1 MDNRQMRTRLAHLRI
16 MAKNYFFVLP
26 AIVMLGLFYIYPFFK
41 VLQLSL
47 YEWDGISPNM
57 IFVGLSQ
64 FKDIIFNNPSWWQGM
79 WHATYITL
87 LALVF
92 QNGLAL
98 LLALIVDRGIKY
110 GNAYRV
116 IFFLPPVLSGIVVG
130 LIWNWIFNGNY
141 GLLNYWL
148 GRIGLAHLARSWL
161 ADPGTALTC
170 VAVIHM
176 WKGFGWGFIIM
187 LAGLQNIPR
196 TLYEAARIDG
206 ASSWEVFKNITAPLM
221 IPVFVLVMILTV
233 LGTMQIYDII
243 VSTTGGGPG
252 YHTEV
257 PVSRIISRMLYS
269 SQFGYACAMGL
280 VFGAILVL
288 LSIAQMKI
296 SRKLRQA

>member
-1 MDNRQMRTRLAHLRI
+1 MDIPIPFIKRI
-16 MAKNYFFVLP
+16 RPGYLFVVP
-26 AIVMLGLFYIYPFFK
+26 AIAMLGLFYVYPFFK
-41 VLQLSL
+41 VLQLSF
-47 YEWDGISPNM
+47 YEWDGISLTM
-57 IFVGLSQ
+57 QFVGLSQ
-64 FKDIIFNNPSWWQGM
+64 FKDIIFANAAWWQSM
-79 WHATYITL
+79 WHAAYITI

-98 LLALIVDRGIKY
+98 VLALMVDRGIKY
-110 GNAYRV
+110 GQMYRV

-148 GRIGLAHLARSWL
+148 NNIGLGNLSRSWL
-161 ADPGTALTC
+161 SDPKTALTC

-176 WKGFGWGFIIM
+176 WKGFGWGFIIL

-206 ASSWEVFKNITAPLM
+206 ASYWDIFVKITTPLM
-221 IPVFVLVMILTV
+221 LPVFVLVMILTV

-280 VFGAILVL
+280 VFGAVLVM
-288 LSIAQMKI
+288 LSIGQMKI
-296 SRKLRQA
+296 SKLMRRT

>member
-1 MDNRQMRTRLAHLRI
+1 MTIPFRNIKINAGYLFI
-16 MAKNYFFVLP
+16 LP
-26 AIVMLGLFYIYPFFK
+26 AVIMLALFYIYPFLK
-41 VLQLSL
+41 VFQLSF
-47 YEWDGISPNM
+47 YEWDGISPKM
-57 IFVGLSQ
+57 QFAGLSHFQ
-64 FKDIIFNNPSWWQGM
+64 DIIFANPAWWQSM
-79 WHATYITL
+79 WHAGYITL
-87 LALVF
+87 LALIF

-110 GNAYRV
+110 GNMYRV

-141 GLLNYWL
+141 GLLNHWL
-148 GRIGLAHLARSWL
+148 SQLGLAHLSRSWL
-161 ADPGTALTC
+161 SDPNTALTC

-176 WKGFGWGFIIM
+176 WKGFGWGFIIL

-196 TLYEAARIDG
+196 ELYEAARIDG
-206 ASSWEVFKNITAPLM
+206 AGAWDVFRKVTVPLM

-257 PVSRIISRMLYS
+257 PVSRIIAGMLYS
-269 SQFGYACAMGL
+269 SKFGYACAMSL
-280 VFGAILVL
+280 VFGAVLVILSL
-288 LSIAQMKI
+288 AQMKI
-296 SRKLRQA
+296 SKRLKRT

>member
-1 MDNRQMRTRLAHLRI
+1 MSFAIAFFKKL
-16 MAKNYFFVLP
+16 KPGYFFVIP
-26 AIVMLGLFYIYPFFK
+26 AVTMLGLFYIYPFFK
-41 VLQLSL
+41 VLQLSF
-47 YEWDGISPNM
+47 YEWDGISLAM
-57 IFVGLSQ
+57 QFVGWGQ
-64 FKDIIFNNPSWWQGM
+64 FKDVIFHNASWWQSM
-79 WHATYITL
+79 WHAAYITI

-98 LLALIVDRGIKY
+98 VLALMVDRGIKY
-110 GNAYRV
+110 GQMYRV

-141 GLLNYWL
+141 GLLNHWL
-148 GRIGLAHLARSWL
+148 AAIGLGDLSRSWL
-161 ADPGTALTC
+161 SDPKTALTC
-170 VAVIHM
+170 IAVIHM
-176 WKGFGWGFIIM
+176 WKGFGWGFIIL

-206 ASSWEVFKNITAPLM
+206 ASYWDIFVKITTPLM
-221 IPVFVLVMILTV
+221 LPVFVMVMILTV

-257 PVSRIISRMLYS
+257 PVSRIVARMLYS

-280 VFGAILVL
+280 VFGVVLVM
-288 LSIAQMKI
+288 LSIMQMKI
-296 SRKLRQA
+296 SKLTKRT

>member
-1 MDNRQMRTRLAHLRI
+1 
-16 MAKNYFFVLP
+16 
-26 AIVMLGLFYIYPFFK
+26 MLCLFYIYPFLK
-41 VLQLSL
+41 VFQLSFF
-47 YEWDGISPNM
+47 EWDGISPKM
-57 IFVGLSQ
+57 HFVGLAQ
-64 FKDIIFNNPSWWQGM
+64 FHDIIFLNPSWWQSM
-79 WHATYITL
+79 WHAAYITL

-98 LLALIVDRGIKY
+98 VLALIVDHGIKY

-141 GLLNYWL
+141 GLLNHWL
-148 GRIGLAHLARSWL
+148 TQIGLGHLARSWL
-161 ADPGTALTC
+161 ADPKTALTC

-176 WKGFGWGFIIM
+176 WKGFGWGFIIL

-196 TLYEAARIDG
+196 ALYEAARIDG
-206 ASSWEVFKNITAPLM
+206 ASSWDVFRRVTVPLM
-221 IPVFVLVMILTV
+221 IPVFALVMVLTV

-257 PVSRIISRMLYS
+257 PTSRIIARMLYS

-280 VFGAILVL
+280 VFGAILLVL
-288 LSIAQMKI
+288 SMAQMKI
-296 SRKLRQA
+296 SKNMKQT

>member
-1 MDNRQMRTRLAHLRI
+1 MSLQIPILKKIKTG
-16 MAKNYFFVLP
+16 YFFVIP
-26 AIVMLGLFYIYPFFK
+26 AVLMLGLFYVYPFFK

-47 YEWDGISPNM
+47 YEWDGISLTM
-57 IFVGLSQ
+57 QFVGLSQ
-64 FKDIIFNNPSWWQGM
+64 FKDILFSNPAWWQSM
-79 WHATYITL
+79 WHAAYVTI

-98 LLALIVDRGIKY
+98 VLALMVDRGIKY
-110 GNAYRV
+110 GQMYRV

-141 GLLNYWL
+141 GLLNYVLKAVGL
-148 GRIGLAHLARSWL
+148 GNLTRSWL
-161 ADPGTALTC
+161 ADPKTALTC

-206 ASSWEVFKNITAPLM
+206 ASYWVIFRRITIPLM
-221 IPVFVLVMILTV
+221 LPVFVMVMILTI

-257 PVSRIISRMLYS
+257 PVSRIIARMLYS

-280 VFGAILVL
+280 VFGAVL
-288 LSIAQMKI
+288 IVLSIMQMKI
-296 SRKLRQA
+296 SKMMKA

>member
-1 MDNRQMRTRLAHLRI
+1 MNLSIPVLKKIRPGYL
-16 MAKNYFFVLP
+16 FVIP
-26 AIVMLGLFYIYPFFK
+26 AVVMLGLFYVYPFFK

-47 YEWDGISPNM
+47 YEWDGISPTM
-57 IFVGLSQ
+57 QFVGLSQ
-64 FKDIIFNNPSWWQGM
+64 FQDVLFSNPAWWQSM
-79 WHATYITL
+79 WHAIYITI

-98 LLALIVDRGIKY
+98 VLALFVDRGIKY
-110 GNAYRV
+110 GQMYRV

-141 GLLNYWL
+141 GLLNHWL
-148 GRIGLAHLARSWL
+148 SSIGLGNLARSWL
-161 ADPGTALTC
+161 SDPKTALTC

-176 WKGFGWGFIIM
+176 WKGFGWGFIIL

-206 ASSWEVFKNITAPLM
+206 ASYWDIFIKITTPLM
-221 IPVFVLVMILTV
+221 LPVFVLVMILTV

-257 PVSRIISRMLYS
+257 PVSRIIARMLYS

-280 VFGAILVL
+280 VFGAILVF

-296 SRKLRQA
+296 SKLMKRT

>member
-1 MDNRQMRTRLAHLRI
+1 MKVSISALKKINPGYI
-16 MAKNYFFVLP
+16 FVIP
-26 AIVMLGLFYIYPFFK
+26 AVVMLGLFYIYPFFK

-47 YEWDGISPNM
+47 YEWDGIAPTM
-57 IFVGLSQ
+57 QFVGLSQ
-64 FKDIIFNNPSWWQGM
+64 FVDVLVSNPSWWQSM
-79 WHATYITL
+79 WHAVYITL

-98 LLALIVDRGIKY
+98 LLALFVDRGIKY
-110 GNAYRV
+110 GQMYRV

-141 GLLNYWL
+141 GLLNHWL
-148 GRIGLAHLARSWL
+148 ANIGLGNLSRSWL
-161 ADPGTALTC
+161 SDPKTALTC

-176 WKGFGWGFIIM
+176 WKGFGWGFIIL

-206 ASSWEVFKNITAPLM
+206 ASYWDVFIKITAPLM
-221 IPVFVLVMILTV
+221 LPVFVLVMILTV
-233 LGTMQIYDII
+233 LGTMQVYDIV

-257 PVSRIISRMLYS
+257 PVSRIIARMLYS

-280 VFGAILVL
+280 VFGAILVM

-296 SRKLRQA
+296 SKMMKGA

>member
-1 MDNRQMRTRLAHLRI
+1 MNGLLANFKDKGKAYLFI
-16 MAKNYFFVLP
+16 LP
-26 AIVMLGLFYIYPFFK
+26 AVAMLGLFYIYPFFK
-41 VLQLSL
+41 IFQLSL
-47 YEWDGISPNM
+47 FEWDGISKTM
-57 IFVGLSQ
+57 SFVGFAQ
-64 FKDIIFNNPSWWQGM
+64 FHDIIFNNKIWWQSM

-87 LALVF
+87 LALIL

-98 LLALIVDRGIKY
+98 MLALFVDRGIKY
-110 GNAYRV
+110 GNVYRV

-130 LIWNWIFNGNY
+130 LVWNWIFNGNY

-148 GRIGLAHLARSWL
+148 TKIGLGHLATTWL
-161 ADPGTALTC
+161 SNPKTALTC

-176 WKGFGWGFIIM
+176 WKGFGWGFIIL

-206 ASSWEVFKNITAPLM
+206 ASGWDVFKRITVPLM
-221 IPVFVLVMILTV
+221 IPVFVLVMVLTV

-257 PVSRIISRMLYS
+257 PVSRILARMLGN
-269 SQFGYACAMGL
+269 SQFGYACAMGI
-280 VFGAILVL
+280 VFGVVLIL
-288 LSIAQMKI
+288 LSIIQMNI
-296 SRKLRQA
+296 SKHMKQT

>member
-1 MDNRQMRTRLAHLRI
+1 MRDSLIKYRETGKCYL
-16 MAKNYFFVLP
+16 FVLP
-26 AIVMLGLFYIYPFFK
+26 AVIMLGLFYIYPFFK
-41 VLQLSL
+41 IFQLSFFD
-47 YEWDGISPNM
+47 WDGISKS
-57 IFVGLSQ
+57 ITFVGLAQ
-64 FKDIIFNNPSWWQGM
+64 FNDIIFHNPIWWQSM
-79 WHATYITL
+79 WHAAYITI

-98 LLALIVDRGIKY
+98 MLALFVDRGIKY
-110 GNAYRV
+110 GQVYRV

-148 GRIGLAHLARSWL
+148 AKLGFSHLAKTWL
-161 ADPGTALTC
+161 ADPRTALTSI
-170 VAVIHM
+170 AVIHM
-176 WKGFGWGFIIM
+176 WKGFGWGFIIL

-196 TLYEAARIDG
+196 QLYEAARIDG
-206 ASSWEVFKNITAPLM
+206 ASTWGIFRRITVPLM
-221 IPVFVLVMILTV
+221 MPIFILVMILTV

-257 PVSRIISRMLYS
+257 PVSRIIARMLHS

-280 VFGAILVL
+280 VFGAVLVL
-288 LSIAQMKI
+288 LSVAQMNI
-296 SRKLRQA
+296 SKYLKQT

>member
-1 MDNRQMRTRLAHLRI
+1 MSAAIAFVKKL
-16 MAKNYFFVLP
+16 KPGYFFVIP
-26 AIVMLGLFYIYPFFK
+26 AVTMLGLFYIYPFFK
-41 VLQLSL
+41 VLQLSF
-47 YEWDGISPNM
+47 YEWDGISLAM
-57 IFVGLSQ
+57 QFVGWGQ
-64 FKDIIFNNPSWWQGM
+64 FKDVIFHNVSWWQSM
-79 WHATYITL
+79 WHAAYITI
-87 LALVF
+87 LALIF

-98 LLALIVDRGIKY
+98 VLALMVDRGIKY
-110 GNAYRV
+110 GQMYRV

-141 GLLNYWL
+141 GLLNHWL
-148 GRIGLAHLARSWL
+148 TNIGLGDLARSWL
-161 ADPGTALTC
+161 SDPKTALTC

-176 WKGFGWGFIIM
+176 WKGFGWGFIIL

-206 ASSWEVFKNITAPLM
+206 ASYWDIFIKITTPLM
-221 IPVFVLVMILTV
+221 LPVFVMVMILTV
-233 LGTMQIYDII
+233 LGTMQVYDII

-257 PVSRIISRMLYS
+257 PVSRIIARMLYS

-280 VFGAILVL
+280 VFGAVLVM

-296 SRKLRQA
+296 SKLMKRT

>member
-1 MDNRQMRTRLAHLRI
+1 MSSIILRI
-16 MAKNYFFVLP
+16 KRMGPGYLFVLP
-26 AIVMLGLFYIYPFFK
+26 AVIMLSLFYIYPFLK
-41 VLQLSL
+41 VLQLSF
-47 YEWDGISPNM
+47 YEWDGISPKM
-57 IFVGLSQ
+57 IFVGLSN
-64 FKDIIFNNPSWWQGM
+64 FWDIIFSNPPWWQSM
-79 WHATYITL
+79 WHAAYITI

-98 LLALIVDRGIKY
+98 MLALIVDRGIKY
-110 GNAYRV
+110 GDIYRV

-148 GRIGLAHLARSWL
+148 SKIGLESLSRSWL
-161 ADPGTALTC
+161 ADPKTALTS

-176 WKGFGWGFIIM
+176 WKGFGWGFIIL

-206 ASSWEVFKNITAPLM
+206 ASSWKTFKHVTVPLM
-221 IPVFVLVMILTV
+221 IPVFVLVMVLTV
-233 LGTMQIYDII
+233 LGTMQIYDIV

-257 PVSRIISRMLYS
+257 PVSRILSRMLYS

-280 VFGAILVL
+280 VFGAILVA
-288 LSIAQMKI
+288 LSLMQMKI
-296 SRKLRQA
+296 SKAIKRT

>member
-1 MDNRQMRTRLAHLRI
+1 MNIALPKFKKIRPGYL
-16 MAKNYFFVLP
+16 FVIP
-26 AIVMLGLFYIYPFFK
+26 AVVMLGLFYIYPFLK
-41 VLQLSL
+41 VLQLSF
-47 YEWDGISPNM
+47 YDWDGISAKMN
-57 IFVGLSQ
+57 FVGFSQ
-64 FKDIIFNNPSWWQGM
+64 FRDIIFSNPSWWQSM
-79 WHATYITL
+79 WNAAYITI

-92 QNGLAL
+92 QNTLAL
-98 LLALIVDRGIKY
+98 VLALIVDRGIKY
-110 GNAYRV
+110 GNMYRV

-141 GLLNYWL
+141 GLLNYWFSK
-148 GRIGLAHLARSWL
+148 IGLANLSRSWL
-161 ADPGTALTC
+161 ADPKTALTC

-206 ASSWEVFKNITAPLM
+206 ANSWDIFRRVTMPLM
-221 IPVFVLVMILTV
+221 IPVFVLVMVLTV
-233 LGTMQIYDII
+233 LGTMQVYDII

-257 PVSRIISRMLYS
+257 PVSRIIARMLYS

-280 VFGAILVL
+280 VFGVILII
-288 LSIAQMKI
+288 LSMVQIKI
-296 SRKLRQA
+296 SKRLKQT

>member
-1 MDNRQMRTRLAHLRI
+1 MNLSMPGIRRI
-16 MAKNYFFVLP
+16 KPGYFFVVP
-26 AIVMLGLFYIYPFFK
+26 AVLMLGLFYIYPFFK

-47 YEWDGISPNM
+47 YEWDGISPFM
-57 IFVGLSQ
+57 QFVGLSQ
-64 FKDIIFNNPSWWQGM
+64 FVDVLFNNPAWWQSM
-79 WHATYITL
+79 WHAVYITL
-87 LALVF
+87 LALIF

-98 LLALIVDRGIKY
+98 LLALFVDRGIKG
-110 GNAYRV
+110 GNIYRV

-141 GLLNYWL
+141 GLLNHWL
-148 GRIGLAHLARSWL
+148 SSIGLQNLARSWL
-161 ADPGTALTC
+161 SDPKTALTC

-196 TLYEAARIDG
+196 ALYEAARIDG
-206 ASSWEVFKNITAPLM
+206 ASYWDIFIKITAPLM
-221 IPVFVLVMILTV
+221 LPVFVLVMILTV

-280 VFGAILVL
+280 VFGVILVI
-288 LSIAQMKI
+288 LSVAQMKI
-296 SRKLRQA
+296 SKLMKR

>member
-1 MDNRQMRTRLAHLRI
+1 MNLILSRFKKIGPGYLFVMPAFI
-16 MAKNYFFVLP
+16 MLCFFYV
-26 AIVMLGLFYIYPFFK
+26 YPFFK

-47 YEWDGISPNM
+47 YEWDGISSNM
-57 IFVGLSQ
+57 IFVGLDN
-64 FKDIIFNNPSWWQGM
+64 FRDIIFSNPPWWQSM
-79 WHATYITL
+79 WHAVYITL

-98 LLALIVDRGIKY
+98 ILALMVDRGIKY
-110 GNAYRV
+110 GHIYRV

-141 GLLNYWL
+141 GLLNHWL
-148 GRIGLAHLARSWL
+148 SQMGLGNLSRSWL
-161 ADPGTALTC
+161 ADPRTALTA

-176 WKGFGWGFIIM
+176 WKGFGWAFIIL

-206 ASSWEVFKNITAPLM
+206 ANNWNTFKHVTVPLM
-221 IPVFVLVMILTV
+221 TPVFVLVMVLTV
-233 LGTMQIYDII
+233 LGTMQIYDIV

-257 PVSRIISRMLYS
+257 PVSRILSRMLNS
-269 SQFGYACAMGL
+269 SQFGYTCAMGL
-280 VFGAILVL
+280 VFGAVLVI
-288 LSIAQMKI
+288 LSIAHMKM
-296 SRKLRQA
+296 SRAIKHT

>member
-1 MDNRQMRTRLAHLRI
+1 MTTSARSIRRVRPGYM
-16 MAKNYFFVLP
+16 FVLP
-26 AIVMLGLFYIYPFFK
+26 AVAMLGLFYIYPFFK
-41 VLQLSL
+41 VLQLSF
-47 YEWDGISPNM
+47 YDWDGISLSM
-57 IFVGLSQ
+57 QFVGFNQ
-64 FKDIIFNNPSWWQGM
+64 FKDIVFHNSAWWQSM
-79 WHATYITL
+79 WHAAYITI
-87 LALVF
+87 LALIF

-98 LLALIVDRGIKY
+98 VLALMVDRGIKC
-110 GNAYRV
+110 GQMYRV

-141 GLLNYWL
+141 GLLNHWL
-148 GRIGLAHLARSWL
+148 NNIGLGNLARSWL
-161 ADPGTALTC
+161 ADPKTALTC

-176 WKGFGWGFIIM
+176 WKGFGWGFIIL

-206 ASSWEVFKNITAPLM
+206 ASYWDIFRKITTPLM
-221 IPVFVLVMILTV
+221 LPVFVLVMILTV

-257 PVSRIISRMLYS
+257 PVSRIIARMLYS

-280 VFGAILVL
+280 VFGAVLVA
-288 LSIAQMKI
+288 LSVMQMKI
-296 SRKLRQA
+296 SKMMKRT

>member
-1 MDNRQMRTRLAHLRI
+1 MSQAFSRFKKI
-16 MAKNYFFVLP
+16 MPGYLFIMP
-26 AIVMLGLFYIYPFFK
+26 ALIMLGLFYIYPFLK
-41 VLQLSL
+41 VLQLSF
-47 YEWDGISPNM
+47 YEWDGISPRM
-57 IFVGLSQ
+57 IFVGLSHFQ
-64 FKDIIFNNPSWWQGM
+64 DIIFSNWPWWQSM
-79 WHATYITL
+79 WHAVYITL

-98 LLALIVDRGIKY
+98 GLALIVDRGIKY
-110 GNAYRV
+110 GNIYRV
-116 IFFLPPVLSGIVVG
+116 IVFLPPVLSGIVVG

-148 GRIGLAHLARSWL
+148 SRIGFGYLSRSWL
-161 ADPGTALTC
+161 ADPGTALNA

-176 WKGFGWGFIIM
+176 WKGFGWGFIIL

-206 ASSWEVFKNITAPLM
+206 ANNWNTFKHVTVPLM
-221 IPVFVLVMILTV
+221 IPVFVLVMVLTV
-233 LGTMQIYDII
+233 LGTMQIYDIV

-257 PVSRIISRMLYS
+257 PVSRILARMLYS

-280 VFGAILVL
+280 VFGVILVT
-288 LSIAQMKI
+288 LSLVQMKI
-296 SRKLRQA
+296 SRALKRT

>member
-1 MDNRQMRTRLAHLRI
+1 MSLQIPLLRKI
-16 MAKNYFFVLP
+16 RPGYIFVVP
-26 AIVMLGLFYIYPFFK
+26 AVIMLGLFYIYPFFK
-41 VLQLSL
+41 VLQLSF
-47 YEWDGISPNM
+47 YEWDGISLTM
-57 IFVGLSQ
+57 QFVGLGQ
-64 FKDIIFNNPSWWQGM
+64 FKDIIFFNSSWWQSM
-79 WHATYITL
+79 WHAAYITI

-98 LLALIVDRGIKY
+98 VLALLVDRGIKY
-110 GNAYRV
+110 GQMYRV

-141 GLLNYWL
+141 GLLNHWL
-148 GRIGLAHLARSWL
+148 NNIGLANLSRSWL
-161 ADPGTALTC
+161 SDPKTALTC

-176 WKGFGWGFIIM
+176 WKGFGWGFIIL

-206 ASSWEVFKNITAPLM
+206 ASYWDIFIKITTPLM
-221 IPVFVLVMILTV
+221 LPVFVLVMILTV

-257 PVSRIISRMLYS
+257 PVSRIIARMLYS

-280 VFGAILVL
+280 VFGAVLVM

-296 SRKLRQA
+296 SKIMKRT

>member
-1 MDNRQMRTRLAHLRI
+1 MKFNLPAILKKTKPGYI
-16 MAKNYFFVLP
+16 FVLP
-26 AIVMLGLFYIYPFFK
+26 AAIMLALFYIYPFFK
-41 VLQLSL
+41 VLELSF
-47 YEWDGISPNM
+47 YEWDGISAKT

-64 FKDIIFNNPSWWQGM
+64 FRDIIFSNPVWWQSM
-79 WHATYITL
+79 WHAAYITI

-98 LLALIVDRGIKY
+98 ILAMLVDRGLKY
-110 GNAYRV
+110 GNFYRV

-141 GLLNYWL
+141 GLLNHWL
-148 GRIGLAHLARSWL
+148 CNIGLGNLSRSWL
-161 ADPGTALTC
+161 SDPKTALTC

-176 WKGFGWGFIIM
+176 WKGFGWGFLIL

-206 ASSWEVFKNITAPLM
+206 ASGWDVFRKVTVPLM
-221 IPVFVLVMILTV
+221 IPVFVLVMVLTV

-243 VSTTGGGPG
+243 VSTTNGGPG

-257 PVSRIISRMLYS
+257 PVSRIMATMLQS
-269 SQFGYACAMGL
+269 SQFGYASAMGL
-280 VFGAILVL
+280 VFGVVLVV
-288 LSIAQMKI
+288 LSVAQMKI
-296 SRKLRQA
+296 SQRLKQT

>member
-1 MDNRQMRTRLAHLRI
+1 MSTAFIGIKEKSKGYL
-16 MAKNYFFVLP
+16 FVLP
-26 AIVMLGLFYIYPFFK
+26 AVLMLGLFYIYPFFK
-41 VLQLSL
+41 IFQLSFFD
-47 YEWDGISPNM
+47 WDGISKNM
-57 IFVGLSQ
+57 TFVGLAQ
-64 FKDIIFNNPSWWQGM
+64 FKDIIFDNPVWWKSM
-79 WHATYITL
+79 WHAAYITI
-87 LALVF
+87 LALIV

-98 LLALIVDRGIKY
+98 MLALFVDRGIKY
-110 GNAYRV
+110 GKMYRV

-148 GRIGLAHLARSWL
+148 SKIGLGHLSKTWL
-161 ADPGTALTC
+161 ADPKTALTC

-176 WKGFGWGFIIM
+176 WRGFGWGFIIL

-206 ASSWEVFKNITAPLM
+206 ANNWDIFKRVTVPLM

-257 PVSRIISRMLYS
+257 PVSRIIARMLHS

-280 VFGAILVL
+280 VFGAVLVL
-288 LSIAQMKI
+288 LSVAQINISKYMK
-296 SRKLRQA
+296 QT

>member
-1 MDNRQMRTRLAHLRI
+1 MNLSIPFVKRI
-16 MAKNYFFVLP
+16 RPGYLFVIP
-26 AIVMLGLFYIYPFFK
+26 AVVMLGLFYIYPFFK
-41 VLQLSL
+41 VLQLSF
-47 YEWDGISPNM
+47 YEWDGISLTM
-57 IFVGLSQ
+57 QFVGLQQ
-64 FKDIIFNNPSWWQGM
+64 FKDIIFSNAAWWQSM
-79 WHATYITL
+79 WHAAYITI
-87 LALVF
+87 LALIF

-98 LLALIVDRGIKY
+98 VLALMVDRGIKY
-110 GNAYRV
+110 GQMYRV

-141 GLLNYWL
+141 GLLNHWL
-148 GRIGLAHLARSWL
+148 TGIGLGNLSRSWL
-161 ADPGTALTC
+161 SDPKTALTC

-176 WKGFGWGFIIM
+176 WKGFGWGFIIL

-206 ASSWEVFKNITAPLM
+206 ASYWDIFIKITTPLM
-221 IPVFVLVMILTV
+221 LPVFVLVMILTV

-280 VFGAILVL
+280 VFGAVLVM
-288 LSIAQMKI
+288 LSIGQMKI
-296 SRKLRQA
+296 SKMMKRT

>member
-1 MDNRQMRTRLAHLRI
+1 MKMQLPHLEKI
-16 MAKNYFFVLP
+16 NQGYLFVMP
-26 AIVMLGLFYIYPFFK
+26 AVVMLALFYIYPFAK
-41 VLQLSL
+41 VLQLSF
-47 YEWDGISPNM
+47 YEWDGISPKM

-64 FKDIIFNNPSWWQGM
+64 FTDIMFNNSAWWQSM
-79 WHATYITL
+79 WHAAYITI
-87 LALVF
+87 LALIF

-98 LLALIVDRGIKY
+98 ILALVVDRGIKY
-110 GNAYRV
+110 GQIYRV

-148 GRIGLAHLARSWL
+148 AKIGLGSLVRSWL
-161 ADPGTALTC
+161 ADPKTALTC

-176 WKGFGWGFIIM
+176 WKGFGWGFIIL

-196 TLYEAARIDG
+196 SLYEAARIDG
-206 ASSWEVFKNITAPLM
+206 ANSWDVFRRVTTPLM
-221 IPVFVLVMILTV
+221 IPVFALVMVLTV

-257 PVSRIISRMLYS
+257 PVSRMIARMLYS
-269 SQFGYACAMGL
+269 SQFGYACAMGI
-280 VFGAILVL
+280 VFGAVLVS
-288 LSIAQMKI
+288 LSFIQMKV
-296 SRKLRQA
+296 SKTMKQT